1 MKRSTIRGSNP
12 VVTTTNFNRFA
23 LAAIETAVI
32 SRARARIKGK
42 RPTFADGRL
51 EGLVPDRLFDAIKK
65 WLP

>member
-1 MKRSTIRGSNP
+1 